1 MEQIANALRAVG
13 LLVML
18 LNPFLLIVY
27 LVDIVQKVNTRL
39 FARILIRAGFISS
52 AVFVLFAIGG
62 DFIFN
67 FLLQAKFESLQIFG
81 GVILLIIG
89 IQFVFKGNSAIEGL
103 RGDPE
108 HIAGSLAMPIMI
120 GPGTIS
126 ASMITGKELSALYAS
141 MAILLALVFTILIMI
156 GLKMTYDYVIPRK
169 EKLVERYIEITGR
182 ITALV
187 VGTYAIDLIMQGLKG
202 WSIF

>member
-67 FLLQAKFESLQIFG
+67 ILLQAKFESLQIFG

-141 MAILLALVFTILIMI
+141 LAIVLALVFTILIMI